1 MRSDSTGVEY
11 HKLKDFPLLSRS
23 HSLTSA
29 EQLLGTT
36 VVIFASLSAIGVLF
50 ETFPI
55 YVTILQI
62 VDTTIV
68 NNGYGYQLLKELLN
82 LFGLSAIEQL
92 TTDKAMGT
100 VVMSEVA
107 RAVSFVPCRS
117 CPVACLR
124 L

>member
-1 MRSDSTGVEY
+1 M
-11 HKLKDFPLLSRS
+11 
-23 HSLTSA
+23 

-36 VVIFASLSAIGVLF
+36 VVIFASLSAVGVLF
-50 ETFPI
+50 GNFPI

-62 VDTTIV
+62 ADTTIV

-92 TTDKAMGT
+92 TTDKAIST

-107 RAVSFVPCRS
+107 RVVSFVPCRS
-117 CPVACLR
+117 CPVTCLR